1 LRRDSEDLAESH
13 LFGHEKG
20 SFTGAVAQ
28 HVGMFEA
35 ARGGTLFLDEIAE
48 MPAELQVKLLRT
60 LETNTIM
67 RVGGHEPIPL
77 DVRIVAATH
86 HDPVDAVRSGRLRE
100 DLFYRIATI
109 ALHVPALRQRED
121 DVGDIAVQIID
132 RLNARHR
139 TRKRLSM
146 QAMKALRAY
155 TWPGNVRELRNA
167 LERAFILADE
177 QIELQL
183 PRRQPPREEVRHNA
197 MTLHIGATLA
207 HTQQRFIVAS
217 LRHFNG
223 DKPRTAKAL
232 GISLKTLYNRLAL
245 LPEHERNAVS
255 GGAPGAATSGAA
267 TSTGRPHRPLRR
279 RRPRQASS
287 RDRYAA
293 TSRNALSQSRANRSI
308 PKRSRASRL
317 AAAPTR
323 ARGPRR
329 GSACASHRSARPDA
343 CRPRRC
349 CRSSR
354 AAPSRS
360 LPVQRSA
367 ARSSSP
373 RSPRARGSCN
383 GSD

>member
-1 LRRDSEDLAESH
+1 MSKSDDDGTRLFGRSRSIQTLMLKVSRVATTRASVLIVGESGAGKDIVARLLHDMSPRRRGPFVPVNCGAIPADIAESQ

-48 MPAELQVKLLRT
+48 MPLELQVKLLRT
-60 LETNTIM
+60 LESNTIM
-67 RVGGHEPIPL
+67 RVGGHEAIPI

-86 HDPVDAVRSGRLRE
+86 HDPVEAVRSGRLRE
-100 DLFYRIATI
+100 DLFYRVATV

-121 DVGDIAVQIID
+121 DVGEIAMQIVE
-132 RLNARHR
+132 RLNTRHR
-139 TRKRLSM
+139 TRKRLST

-167 LERAFILADE
+167 VERAFILADE
-177 QIELQL
+177 QIDLQL

-197 MTLHIGATLA
+197 MTLHIGTTLA

-245 LPEHERNAVS
+245 LPEHERNLVANLS
-255 GGAPGAATSGAA
+255 GGTGNAGGGAGSG
-267 TSTGRPHRPLRR
+267 TNPTTN
-279 RRPRQASS
+279 ASS
-287 RDRYAA
+287 
-293 TSRNALSQSRANRSI
+293 Q
-308 PKRSRASRL
+308 
-317 AAAPTR
+317 
-323 ARGPRR
+323 
-329 GSACASHRSARPDA
+329 
-343 CRPRRC
+343 
-349 CRSSR
+349 
-354 AAPSRS
+354 
-360 LPVQRSA
+360 
-367 ARSSSP
+367 
-373 RSPRARGSCN
+373 
-383 GSD
+383 

>member
-1 LRRDSEDLAESH
+1 MSKSDDDGTRLFGRSRTIQDLLHKISRVAATRVSVLVVGESGAGKDIVARLIHDMSPRRRGPFVPINCGAIPKDLAESH

-267 TSTGRPHRPLRR
+267 TAGGSASASTGSA
-279 RRPRQASS
+279 AS
-287 RDRYAA
+287 AA
-293 TSRNALSQSRANRSI
+293 SA
-308 PKRSRASRL
+308 
-317 AAAPTR
+317 AAAPPT
-323 ARGPRR
+323 A
-329 GSACASHRSARPDA
+329 AS
-343 CRPRRC
+343 
-349 CRSSR
+349 
-354 AAPSRS
+354 
-360 LPVQRSA
+360 Q
-367 ARSSSP
+367 
-373 RSPRARGSCN
+373 
-383 GSD
+383 

>member
-1 LRRDSEDLAESH
+1 MSKSDDDGTRLFGRSRTIQDLLLKISRVAATRVSVLVVGESGAGKDIVARLIHDMSPRRRGPFVPVNCGAIPKDIAESH

-60 LETNTIM
+60 LESNTIV
-67 RVGGHEPIPL
+67 RVGGHEAIPL

-86 HDPVDAVRSGRLRE
+86 HDPVEAVRSGRLRE

-121 DVGDIAVQIID
+121 DVGDIALQIVE

-167 LERAFILADE
+167 LERAFILADD

-183 PRRQPPREEVRHNA
+183 PRRLPPREEVRHNA
-197 MTLHIGATLA
+197 MTLHIGTTLA

-245 LPEHERNAVS
+245 LPEHERNATN
-255 GGAPGAATSGAA
+255 GNAASTSGASSSA
-267 TSTGRPHRPLRR
+267 NGTSSTST
-279 RRPRQASS
+279 S
-287 RDRYAA
+287 
-293 TSRNALSQSRANRSI
+293 
-308 PKRSRASRL
+308 
-317 AAAPTR
+317 
-323 ARGPRR
+323 
-329 GSACASHRSARPDA
+329 
-343 CRPRRC
+343 
-349 CRSSR
+349 
-354 AAPSRS
+354 
-360 LPVQRSA
+360 SA
-367 ARSSSP
+367 ASVPSPASPSS
-373 RSPRARGSCN
+373 A
-383 GSD
+383 

>member
-1 LRRDSEDLAESH
+1 MSKSDDDGTRLFGRSRSIQTLMLKVSRVATTRASVLIVGESGAGKDIVARLLHDMSPRRRGPFVPVNCGAIPGDIAESQ

-48 MPAELQVKLLRT
+48 MPLELQVKLLRT
-60 LETNTIM
+60 LESNTIM
-67 RVGGHEPIPL
+67 RVGGHEAIPI

-86 HDPVDAVRSGRLRE
+86 HDPVEAVRSGRLRE
-100 DLFYRIATI
+100 DLFYRIATV

-121 DVGDIAVQIID
+121 DVGEIALQIVE
-132 RLNARHR
+132 RLNTRHR
-139 TRKRLSM
+139 TRKRLST

-167 LERAFILADE
+167 VERAFILADE
-177 QIELQL
+177 QIDLQL

-197 MTLHIGATLA
+197 MTLHIGTTLA

-245 LPEHERNAVS
+245 LPEHERNLVANLS
-255 GGAPGAATSGAA
+255 GGTGNAGGGSGSG
-267 TSTGRPHRPLRR
+267 TNPTTN
-279 RRPRQASS
+279 ASS
-287 RDRYAA
+287 
-293 TSRNALSQSRANRSI
+293 Q
-308 PKRSRASRL
+308 
-317 AAAPTR
+317 
-323 ARGPRR
+323 
-329 GSACASHRSARPDA
+329 
-343 CRPRRC
+343 
-349 CRSSR
+349 
-354 AAPSRS
+354 
-360 LPVQRSA
+360 
-367 ARSSSP
+367 
-373 RSPRARGSCN
+373 
-383 GSD
+383 

>member
-1 LRRDSEDLAESH
+1 MSKSVDDGKRLSGRSRSIQTLLTKVSRVAATRISVLIVGESGAGKDIVARLLHDLSPRRRGPFVPVNCGAIPPDIAESQ

-20 SFTGAVAQ
+20 SFTGAIAQ

-60 LETNTIM
+60 LESNTII

-86 HDPVDAVRSGRLRE
+86 HDPVEAVRSGRLRE
-100 DLFYRIATI
+100 DLFYRIAPV

-121 DVGDIAVQIID
+121 DVDDIALQIVE

-155 TWPGNVRELRNA
+155 SWPGNVRELRNA

-177 QIELQL
+177 QIDLQL
-183 PRRQPPREEVRHNA
+183 PRRLLPRDDVRHNA
-197 MTLHIGATLA
+197 MTLHFGTTLA

-245 LPEHERNAVS
+245 LPEHERNAAN
-255 GGAPGAATSGAA
+255 GGAATNAA
-267 TSTGRPHRPLRR
+267 
-279 RRPRQASS
+279 
-287 RDRYAA
+287 
-293 TSRNALSQSRANRSI
+293 
-308 PKRSRASRL
+308 
-317 AAAPTR
+317 
-323 ARGPRR
+323 
-329 GSACASHRSARPDA
+329 GSANATGATGTSDTTS
-343 CRPRRC
+343 
-349 CRSSR
+349 
-354 AAPSRS
+354 PSNAT
-360 LPVQRSA
+360 P
-367 ARSSSP
+367 P
-373 RSPRARGSCN
+373 
-383 GSD
+383 

>member
-1 LRRDSEDLAESH
+1 MSKSDDDGTRLFGRSRSIQTLMLKVSRVATTRASVLIVGESGAGKDIVARLLHDMSPRRRGPFVPVNCGAIPGDIAESQ

-48 MPAELQVKLLRT
+48 MPLELQVKLLRT
-60 LETNTIM
+60 LESNTIM
-67 RVGGHEPIPL
+67 RVGGHEAIPI

-86 HDPVDAVRSGRLRE
+86 HDPVEAVRSGRLRE
-100 DLFYRIATI
+100 DLFYRIATV

-121 DVGDIAVQIID
+121 DVGEIALQIVE
-132 RLNARHR
+132 RLNTRHR
-139 TRKRLSM
+139 TRKRLSS

-167 LERAFILADE
+167 VERAFILADE
-177 QIELQL
+177 QIDLQL

-197 MTLHIGATLA
+197 MTLHIGTTLA

-245 LPEHERNAVS
+245 LPEHERNLVANLS
-255 GGAPGAATSGAA
+255 GGSGTAGSGSGSG
-267 TSTGRPHRPLRR
+267 TNPTTN
-279 RRPRQASS
+279 ASS
-287 RDRYAA
+287 
-293 TSRNALSQSRANRSI
+293 Q
-308 PKRSRASRL
+308 
-317 AAAPTR
+317 
-323 ARGPRR
+323 
-329 GSACASHRSARPDA
+329 
-343 CRPRRC
+343 
-349 CRSSR
+349 
-354 AAPSRS
+354 
-360 LPVQRSA
+360 
-367 ARSSSP
+367 
-373 RSPRARGSCN
+373 
-383 GSD
+383 

>member
-1 LRRDSEDLAESH
+1 MSKSVDDGKRLSGRSRSIQTLLMKVSRVAATRISVLIVGESGAGKDIVARLLHDLSPRRRGPFVPVNCGAIPPDIAESQ

-20 SFTGAVAQ
+20 SFTGAIAQ

-60 LETNTIM
+60 LESNTII

-86 HDPVDAVRSGRLRE
+86 HDPVEAVRSGRLRE
-100 DLFYRIATI
+100 DLFYRIAPV

-121 DVGDIAVQIID
+121 DVDDIALQIVE

-146 QAMKALRAY
+146 QARKALRAY
-155 TWPGNVRELRNA
+155 SWPGNVRELRNA

-177 QIELQL
+177 QIDLQL
-183 PRRQPPREEVRHNA
+183 PRRLQPRDDVRHNA
-197 MTLHIGATLA
+197 MTLHFGTTLA

-245 LPEHERNAVS
+245 LPEHERNAVN
-255 GGAPGAATSGAA
+255 GGAATNAAGSANATGATDT
-267 TSTGRPHRPLRR
+267 TSP
-279 RRPRQASS
+279 S
-287 RDRYAA
+287 
-293 TSRNALSQSRANRSI
+293 N
-308 PKRSRASRL
+308 
-317 AAAPTR
+317 AAP
-323 ARGPRR
+323 P
-329 GSACASHRSARPDA
+329 
-343 CRPRRC
+343 
-349 CRSSR
+349 
-354 AAPSRS
+354 
-360 LPVQRSA
+360 
-367 ARSSSP
+367 
-373 RSPRARGSCN
+373 
-383 GSD
+383 

>member
-1 LRRDSEDLAESH
+1 MSKSDDDGTRLFGRSRSIQTLMLKVSRVATTRASVLIVGESGAGKDIVARLLHDMSPRRRGPFVPINCGAIPADIAESQ

-48 MPAELQVKLLRT
+48 MPLELQVKLLRT
-60 LETNTIM
+60 LESNTIM
-67 RVGGHEPIPL
+67 RVGGHEAIPI

-86 HDPVDAVRSGRLRE
+86 HDPVEAVRSGRLRE
-100 DLFYRIATI
+100 DLFYRIATV

-121 DVGDIAVQIID
+121 DVGEIAMQIVE
-132 RLNARHR
+132 RLNTRHR
-139 TRKRLSM
+139 TRKRLST

-167 LERAFILADE
+167 VERAFILADE
-177 QIELQL
+177 QIDLQL

-197 MTLHIGATLA
+197 MTLHIGTTLA

-245 LPEHERNAVS
+245 LPEHERNLVANLS
-255 GGAPGAATSGAA
+255 GGTGNAGGGSGSG
-267 TSTGRPHRPLRR
+267 TNPTTN
-279 RRPRQASS
+279 ASS
-287 RDRYAA
+287 
-293 TSRNALSQSRANRSI
+293 Q
-308 PKRSRASRL
+308 
-317 AAAPTR
+317 
-323 ARGPRR
+323 
-329 GSACASHRSARPDA
+329 
-343 CRPRRC
+343 
-349 CRSSR
+349 
-354 AAPSRS
+354 
-360 LPVQRSA
+360 
-367 ARSSSP
+367 
-373 RSPRARGSCN
+373 
-383 GSD
+383 

>member
-1 LRRDSEDLAESH
+1 MSKSDDDGTRLFGRSRSIQTLMLKVSRVATTRASVLIVGESGAGKDIVARLLHDMSPRRRGPFVPVNCGAIPGDIAESQ

-48 MPAELQVKLLRT
+48 MPLELQVKLLRT
-60 LETNTIM
+60 LESNTIM
-67 RVGGHEPIPL
+67 RVGGHEAIPI

-86 HDPVDAVRSGRLRE
+86 HDPVEAVRTGRLRE
-100 DLFYRIATI
+100 DLFYRIATV

-121 DVGDIAVQIID
+121 DVGEIAMQIVE
-132 RLNARHR
+132 RLNTRHR
-139 TRKRLSM
+139 TRKRLST

-167 LERAFILADE
+167 VERAFILADE
-177 QIELQL
+177 QIDLQL

-197 MTLHIGATLA
+197 MTLHIGTTLA

-245 LPEHERNAVS
+245 LPEHERNLVANLS
-255 GGAPGAATSGAA
+255 GGTGNAGGGAGSG
-267 TSTGRPHRPLRR
+267 TNPTTN
-279 RRPRQASS
+279 ASS
-287 RDRYAA
+287 
-293 TSRNALSQSRANRSI
+293 Q
-308 PKRSRASRL
+308 
-317 AAAPTR
+317 
-323 ARGPRR
+323 
-329 GSACASHRSARPDA
+329 
-343 CRPRRC
+343 
-349 CRSSR
+349 
-354 AAPSRS
+354 
-360 LPVQRSA
+360 
-367 ARSSSP
+367 
-373 RSPRARGSCN
+373 
-383 GSD
+383 

>member
-1 LRRDSEDLAESH
+1 MSKSDDDGTRLFGRSRSIQTLMLKVSRVATTRASVLIVGESGAGKDIVARLLHDMSPRRRGPFVPVNCGAIPGDIAESQ

-48 MPAELQVKLLRT
+48 MPLELQVKLLRT
-60 LETNTIM
+60 LESNTIM
-67 RVGGHEPIPL
+67 RVGGHEAIPI

-86 HDPVDAVRSGRLRE
+86 HDPVEAVRSGRLRE
-100 DLFYRIATI
+100 DLFYRIATV

-121 DVGDIAVQIID
+121 DVGEIAMQIVE
-132 RLNARHR
+132 RLNTRHR
-139 TRKRLSM
+139 TRKRLST

-167 LERAFILADE
+167 VERAFILADE
-177 QIELQL
+177 QIDLQL

-197 MTLHIGATLA
+197 MTLHIGTTLA

-245 LPEHERNAVS
+245 LPEHERNLVANLS
-255 GGAPGAATSGAA
+255 GGTGNAGGGSGSG
-267 TSTGRPHRPLRR
+267 TNPTTN
-279 RRPRQASS
+279 ASS
-287 RDRYAA
+287 
-293 TSRNALSQSRANRSI
+293 Q
-308 PKRSRASRL
+308 
-317 AAAPTR
+317 
-323 ARGPRR
+323 
-329 GSACASHRSARPDA
+329 
-343 CRPRRC
+343 
-349 CRSSR
+349 
-354 AAPSRS
+354 
-360 LPVQRSA
+360 
-367 ARSSSP
+367 
-373 RSPRARGSCN
+373 
-383 GSD
+383 

>member
-1 LRRDSEDLAESH
+1 MSKSVDDGKRLSGRSRSIQTLLTKVSRVAATRISVLIVGESGAGKDIVARLLHDLSPRRRGPFVPVNCGAIPPDIAESQ

-20 SFTGAVAQ
+20 SFTGAIAQ

-60 LETNTIM
+60 LESNTIV

-86 HDPVDAVRSGRLRE
+86 HDPVEAVRSGRLRE
-100 DLFYRIATI
+100 DLFYRIAPV

-121 DVGDIAVQIID
+121 DVDDIALQIVE

-155 TWPGNVRELRNA
+155 SWPGNVRELRDA

-177 QIELQL
+177 QIDLQL
-183 PRRQPPREEVRHNA
+183 PRRLQPRDDVRHNA
-197 MTLHIGATLA
+197 MTLHFGTTLA

-245 LPEHERNAVS
+245 LPEHERNAAN
-255 GGAPGAATSGAA
+255 GGAATNAA
-267 TSTGRPHRPLRR
+267 
-279 RRPRQASS
+279 
-287 RDRYAA
+287 
-293 TSRNALSQSRANRSI
+293 
-308 PKRSRASRL
+308 
-317 AAAPTR
+317 
-323 ARGPRR
+323 
-329 GSACASHRSARPDA
+329 GSANATGATDTSDTTS
-343 CRPRRC
+343 
-349 CRSSR
+349 
-354 AAPSRS
+354 PSNAT
-360 LPVQRSA
+360 P
-367 ARSSSP
+367 P
-373 RSPRARGSCN
+373 
-383 GSD
+383 

>member
-1 LRRDSEDLAESH
+1 MSKSVDDGKRLSGRSRSIQTLLMKVSRVAATRISVLIVGESGAGKDIVARLLHDLSPRRRGPFVPVNCGAIPPDIAESQ

-20 SFTGAVAQ
+20 SFTGAIAQ

-60 LETNTIM
+60 LESNTII

-86 HDPVDAVRSGRLRE
+86 HDPVEAVRSGRLRE
-100 DLFYRIATI
+100 DLFYRIAPV

-121 DVGDIAVQIID
+121 DVDDIALQIVE

-155 TWPGNVRELRNA
+155 SWPGNVRELRNA

-177 QIELQL
+177 QIDLQL
-183 PRRQPPREEVRHNA
+183 PRRLQPRDDVRHNA
-197 MTLHIGATLA
+197 MTLHFGTTLA

-245 LPEHERNAVS
+245 LPEHERNAVN
-255 GGAPGAATSGAA
+255 GGAATNAA
-267 TSTGRPHRPLRR
+267 
-279 RRPRQASS
+279 
-287 RDRYAA
+287 
-293 TSRNALSQSRANRSI
+293 
-308 PKRSRASRL
+308 
-317 AAAPTR
+317 
-323 ARGPRR
+323 
-329 GSACASHRSARPDA
+329 GSANATGATGTTS
-343 CRPRRC
+343 
-349 CRSSR
+349 
-354 AAPSRS
+354 PSNAT
-360 LPVQRSA
+360 P
-367 ARSSSP
+367 P
-373 RSPRARGSCN
+373 
-383 GSD
+383 

>member
-1 LRRDSEDLAESH
+1 MSKSVDDGKRLSGRSRSIQTLLMKVSRVAATRISVLIVGESGAGKDIVARLLHDLSPRRRGPFVPVNCGAIPPDIAESQ

-20 SFTGAVAQ
+20 SFTGAIAQ

-60 LETNTIM
+60 LESNTIV

-86 HDPVDAVRSGRLRE
+86 HDPVEAVRSGRLRE
-100 DLFYRIATI
+100 DLFYRIAPV

-121 DVGDIAVQIID
+121 DVDDIALQIVE

-155 TWPGNVRELRNA
+155 SWPGNVRELRNT

-177 QIELQL
+177 QIDLQL
-183 PRRQPPREEVRHNA
+183 PRRLLPRDDVRHNA
-197 MTLHIGATLA
+197 MTLHFGTTLA

-245 LPEHERNAVS
+245 LPEHERNAAN
-255 GGAPGAATSGAA
+255 GGAATNAA
-267 TSTGRPHRPLRR
+267 
-279 RRPRQASS
+279 
-287 RDRYAA
+287 
-293 TSRNALSQSRANRSI
+293 
-308 PKRSRASRL
+308 
-317 AAAPTR
+317 
-323 ARGPRR
+323 
-329 GSACASHRSARPDA
+329 GSANATGTTGATDTTS
-343 CRPRRC
+343 
-349 CRSSR
+349 
-354 AAPSRS
+354 PSNAT
-360 LPVQRSA
+360 P
-367 ARSSSP
+367 P
-373 RSPRARGSCN
+373 
-383 GSD
+383 

>member
-1 LRRDSEDLAESH
+1 MSKSDDDGTRLFGRSRSIQTLMLKVSRVATTRASVLIVGESGAGKDIVARLLHDMSPRRRGPFVPVNCGAIPADIAESQ

-48 MPAELQVKLLRT
+48 MPLELQVKLLRT
-60 LETNTIM
+60 LESNTIM
-67 RVGGHEPIPL
+67 RVGGHEAIPI

-86 HDPVDAVRSGRLRE
+86 HDPVEAVRSGRLRE
-100 DLFYRIATI
+100 DLFYRIATV

-121 DVGDIAVQIID
+121 DVGEIAMQIVE
-132 RLNARHR
+132 RLNTRHR
-139 TRKRLSM
+139 TRKRLST

-167 LERAFILADE
+167 VERAFILADE
-177 QIELQL
+177 QIDLQL

-197 MTLHIGATLA
+197 MTLHIGTTLA

-245 LPEHERNAVS
+245 LPEHERNLVANLS
-255 GGAPGAATSGAA
+255 GGTGNAGGGSGSG
-267 TSTGRPHRPLRR
+267 TNPTTN
-279 RRPRQASS
+279 ASS
-287 RDRYAA
+287 
-293 TSRNALSQSRANRSI
+293 Q
-308 PKRSRASRL
+308 
-317 AAAPTR
+317 
-323 ARGPRR
+323 
-329 GSACASHRSARPDA
+329 
-343 CRPRRC
+343 
-349 CRSSR
+349 
-354 AAPSRS
+354 
-360 LPVQRSA
+360 
-367 ARSSSP
+367 
-373 RSPRARGSCN
+373 
-383 GSD
+383 

>member
-1 LRRDSEDLAESH
+1 MSKSVDDGKRLSGRSRSIQTLLMKVSRVAATRISVLIVGESGAGKDIVARLLHDLSPRRRGPFVPVNCGAIPPDIAESQ

-20 SFTGAVAQ
+20 SFTGAIAQ

-60 LETNTIM
+60 LESNTII

-86 HDPVDAVRSGRLRE
+86 HDPVEAVRSGRLRE
-100 DLFYRIATI
+100 DLFYRIAPV

-121 DVGDIAVQIID
+121 DVDDIALQIVE

-155 TWPGNVRELRNA
+155 SWPGNVRELRNA

-177 QIELQL
+177 QIDLQL
-183 PRRQPPREEVRHNA
+183 PRRLQPRDDVRHNA
-197 MTLHIGATLA
+197 MTLHFGTTLA

-245 LPEHERNAVS
+245 LPEHERNAVN
-255 GGAPGAATSGAA
+255 GGAATNAA
-267 TSTGRPHRPLRR
+267 
-279 RRPRQASS
+279 
-287 RDRYAA
+287 
-293 TSRNALSQSRANRSI
+293 
-308 PKRSRASRL
+308 
-317 AAAPTR
+317 
-323 ARGPRR
+323 
-329 GSACASHRSARPDA
+329 GSANATDTTDTTS
-343 CRPRRC
+343 
-349 CRSSR
+349 
-354 AAPSRS
+354 PSNAT
-360 LPVQRSA
+360 P
-367 ARSSSP
+367 P
-373 RSPRARGSCN
+373 
-383 GSD
+383 

>member
-1 LRRDSEDLAESH
+1 MSKSVDDGKRLSGRSRSIQTLLMKVSRVAATRISVLIVGESGAGKDIVARLLHDLSPRRRGPFVPVNCGAIPPDIAESQ

-20 SFTGAVAQ
+20 SFTGAIAQ

-60 LETNTIM
+60 LESNTII

-86 HDPVDAVRSGRLRE
+86 HDPVEAVRSGRLRE
-100 DLFYRIATI
+100 DLFYRIAPV

-121 DVGDIAVQIID
+121 DVDDIALQIVE

-146 QAMKALRAY
+146 QARKALRAY
-155 TWPGNVRELRNA
+155 SWPGNVRELRNA

-177 QIELQL
+177 QIDLQL
-183 PRRQPPREEVRHNA
+183 PRRLQPRDDVRHNA
-197 MTLHIGATLA
+197 MTLHFGTTLA

-245 LPEHERNAVS
+245 LPEHERNAVN
-255 GGAPGAATSGAA
+255 GGAATNAA
-267 TSTGRPHRPLRR
+267 
-279 RRPRQASS
+279 
-287 RDRYAA
+287 
-293 TSRNALSQSRANRSI
+293 
-308 PKRSRASRL
+308 
-317 AAAPTR
+317 
-323 ARGPRR
+323 
-329 GSACASHRSARPDA
+329 GSANATGATDTTGA
-343 CRPRRC
+343 TN
-349 CRSSR
+349 
-354 AAPSRS
+354 PSNAT
-360 LPVQRSA
+360 LP
-367 ARSSSP
+367 
-373 RSPRARGSCN
+373 
-383 GSD
+383 

>member
-1 LRRDSEDLAESH
+1 MSKSDDDGTRLFGRSRSIQTLMLKVSRVATTRASVLIVGESGAGKDIVARLLHDMSPRRRGPFVPVNCGAIPGDIAESQ

-48 MPAELQVKLLRT
+48 MPLELQVKLLRT
-60 LETNTIM
+60 LESNTIM
-67 RVGGHEPIPL
+67 RVGGHEAIPI

-86 HDPVDAVRSGRLRE
+86 HDPVEAVRSGRLRE
-100 DLFYRIATI
+100 DLFYRIATV

-121 DVGDIAVQIID
+121 DVGEIALQIVE
-132 RLNARHR
+132 RLNTRHR
-139 TRKRLSM
+139 TRKRLSS

-167 LERAFILADE
+167 VERAFILADE
-177 QIELQL
+177 QIDLQL

-197 MTLHIGATLA
+197 MTLHIGTTLA

-245 LPEHERNAVS
+245 LPEHERNLVANLS
-255 GGAPGAATSGAA
+255 GGTGNAGGGSGSG
-267 TSTGRPHRPLRR
+267 TNPTTN
-279 RRPRQASS
+279 ASS
-287 RDRYAA
+287 
-293 TSRNALSQSRANRSI
+293 Q
-308 PKRSRASRL
+308 
-317 AAAPTR
+317 
-323 ARGPRR
+323 
-329 GSACASHRSARPDA
+329 
-343 CRPRRC
+343 
-349 CRSSR
+349 
-354 AAPSRS
+354 
-360 LPVQRSA
+360 
-367 ARSSSP
+367 
-373 RSPRARGSCN
+373 
-383 GSD
+383 

>member
-1 LRRDSEDLAESH
+1 MSKSVDDGKRLSGRSRPIQTLLMKVSRVAATRISVLIVGESGAGKDIVARLLHDLSPRRRGPFVPVNCGAIPPDIAESQ

-20 SFTGAVAQ
+20 SFTGAIAQ

-60 LETNTIM
+60 LESNTIV

-86 HDPVDAVRSGRLRE
+86 HDPVEAVRSGRLRE
-100 DLFYRIATI
+100 DLFYRIAPV

-121 DVGDIAVQIID
+121 DVDDIALQIVE

-155 TWPGNVRELRNA
+155 SWPGNVRELRNA

-177 QIELQL
+177 QIDLQL
-183 PRRQPPREEVRHNA
+183 PRRLLPRDDVRHNA
-197 MTLHIGATLA
+197 MTLHFGTTLA

-245 LPEHERNAVS
+245 LPEHERNAAN
-255 GGAPGAATSGAA
+255 GGAATNAA
-267 TSTGRPHRPLRR
+267 
-279 RRPRQASS
+279 
-287 RDRYAA
+287 
-293 TSRNALSQSRANRSI
+293 
-308 PKRSRASRL
+308 
-317 AAAPTR
+317 
-323 ARGPRR
+323 
-329 GSACASHRSARPDA
+329 GSANATGATGATDTTS
-343 CRPRRC
+343 
-349 CRSSR
+349 
-354 AAPSRS
+354 PSNAT
-360 LPVQRSA
+360 P
-367 ARSSSP
+367 P
-373 RSPRARGSCN
+373 
-383 GSD
+383 

>member
-1 LRRDSEDLAESH
+1 MSKSVDDGKRLSGRSRSIQTLLTKVSRVAATRISVLIVGESGAGKDIVARLLHDLSPRRRGPFVPVNCGAIPPDIAESQ

-20 SFTGAVAQ
+20 SFTGAIAQ

-60 LETNTIM
+60 LESNTII

-86 HDPVDAVRSGRLRE
+86 HDPVEAVRSGRLRE
-100 DLFYRIATI
+100 DLFYRIAPV

-121 DVGDIAVQIID
+121 DVDDIALQIVE

-155 TWPGNVRELRNA
+155 SWPGNVRELRNT

-177 QIELQL
+177 QIDLQL
-183 PRRQPPREEVRHNA
+183 PRRLLPRDDVRHNA
-197 MTLHIGATLA
+197 MTLHFGTTLA

-245 LPEHERNAVS
+245 LPEHERNAAN
-255 GGAPGAATSGAA
+255 GGAATNAA
-267 TSTGRPHRPLRR
+267 
-279 RRPRQASS
+279 
-287 RDRYAA
+287 
-293 TSRNALSQSRANRSI
+293 
-308 PKRSRASRL
+308 
-317 AAAPTR
+317 
-323 ARGPRR
+323 
-329 GSACASHRSARPDA
+329 GSANATGATGTSDTTS
-343 CRPRRC
+343 
-349 CRSSR
+349 
-354 AAPSRS
+354 PSNAT
-360 LPVQRSA
+360 P
-367 ARSSSP
+367 P
-373 RSPRARGSCN
+373 
-383 GSD
+383 

>member
-1 LRRDSEDLAESH
+1 MSKSVDDGKRLSGRSRSIQTLLMKVSRVAATRISVLIVGESGAGKDIVARLLHDLSPRRRGPFVPVNCGAIPPDIAESQ

-20 SFTGAVAQ
+20 SFTGAIAQ

-60 LETNTIM
+60 LESNTII

-86 HDPVDAVRSGRLRE
+86 HDPVEAVRSGRLRE
-100 DLFYRIATI
+100 DLFYRIAPV

-121 DVGDIAVQIID
+121 DVDDIALQIVE

-155 TWPGNVRELRNA
+155 SWPGNVRELRNA

-177 QIELQL
+177 QIDLQL
-183 PRRQPPREEVRHNA
+183 PRRLQPRDDVRHNA
-197 MTLHIGATLA
+197 MTLHFGTTLA

-245 LPEHERNAVS
+245 LPEHERNAAN
-255 GGAPGAATSGAA
+255 GGAATNAA
-267 TSTGRPHRPLRR
+267 
-279 RRPRQASS
+279 
-287 RDRYAA
+287 
-293 TSRNALSQSRANRSI
+293 
-308 PKRSRASRL
+308 
-317 AAAPTR
+317 
-323 ARGPRR
+323 
-329 GSACASHRSARPDA
+329 GSANATGATGASDTTS
-343 CRPRRC
+343 
-349 CRSSR
+349 
-354 AAPSRS
+354 PSNAT
-360 LPVQRSA
+360 P
-367 ARSSSP
+367 P
-373 RSPRARGSCN
+373 
-383 GSD
+383 

>member
-1 LRRDSEDLAESH
+1 MSKSVDDGKRLSGRSRSIQTLLMKVSRVAATRVSVLIVGESGAGKDIVARLLHDLSPRRRGPFVPVNCGAIPPDIAESQ

-20 SFTGAVAQ
+20 SFTGAIAQ

-60 LETNTIM
+60 LESNTIV

-86 HDPVDAVRSGRLRE
+86 HDPVEAVRSGRLRE
-100 DLFYRIATI
+100 DLFYRIAPV

-121 DVGDIAVQIID
+121 DVDDIALQIVE

-155 TWPGNVRELRNA
+155 PWPGNVRELRNA

-177 QIELQL
+177 QIDLQL
-183 PRRQPPREEVRHNA
+183 PRRLLPRDDVRHNA
-197 MTLHIGATLA
+197 MTLHFGTTLA

-245 LPEHERNAVS
+245 LPEHERNAAA
-255 GGAPGAATSGAA
+255 GGAAANAA
-267 TSTGRPHRPLRR
+267 
-279 RRPRQASS
+279 
-287 RDRYAA
+287 
-293 TSRNALSQSRANRSI
+293 
-308 PKRSRASRL
+308 
-317 AAAPTR
+317 
-323 ARGPRR
+323 
-329 GSACASHRSARPDA
+329 GSANGTGATGTTGTSNAT
-343 CRPRRC
+343 
-349 CRSSR
+349 
-354 AAPSRS
+354 PS
-360 LPVQRSA
+360 
-367 ARSSSP
+367 
-373 RSPRARGSCN
+373 
-383 GSD
+383 

>member
-1 LRRDSEDLAESH
+1 MSKSVDDGKRLSGRSRSIQTLLTKVSRVAATRISVLIVGESGAGKDIVARLLHDLSPRRRGPFVPVNCGAIPPDIAESQ

-20 SFTGAVAQ
+20 SFTGAIAQ

-60 LETNTIM
+60 LESNTIV

-86 HDPVDAVRSGRLRE
+86 HDPVEAVRSGRLRE
-100 DLFYRIATI
+100 DLFYRIAPV

-121 DVGDIAVQIID
+121 DVDDIALQIVE

-155 TWPGNVRELRNA
+155 SWPGNVRELRNT

-177 QIELQL
+177 QIDLQL
-183 PRRQPPREEVRHNA
+183 PRRLLPRDDVRHNA
-197 MTLHIGATLA
+197 MTLHFGTTLA

-245 LPEHERNAVS
+245 LPEHERNAAN
-255 GGAPGAATSGAA
+255 GGAATNAA
-267 TSTGRPHRPLRR
+267 
-279 RRPRQASS
+279 
-287 RDRYAA
+287 
-293 TSRNALSQSRANRSI
+293 
-308 PKRSRASRL
+308 
-317 AAAPTR
+317 
-323 ARGPRR
+323 
-329 GSACASHRSARPDA
+329 GSANATGTTGATDTTS
-343 CRPRRC
+343 
-349 CRSSR
+349 
-354 AAPSRS
+354 PSNAT
-360 LPVQRSA
+360 P
-367 ARSSSP
+367 P
-373 RSPRARGSCN
+373 
-383 GSD
+383 

>member
-1 LRRDSEDLAESH
+1 MAKSVDDGARLVGRSRTIQTLLLNISRVAATRVGVLIVGESGAGKDIVARLLHDMSPRRRGPFVPVNCGAIPHDIAESQ

-60 LETNTIM
+60 LESNTIV
-67 RVGGHEPIPL
+67 RVGGHESIPL
-77 DVRIVAATH
+77 DVRIIAATH
-86 HDPVDAVRSGRLRE
+86 HDPVEAVRSGRLRE
-100 DLFYRIATI
+100 DLFYRIATV

-121 DVGDIAVQIID
+121 DVDDIALQIVD

-146 QAMKALRAY
+146 QAMKALRTY
-155 TWPGNVRELRNA
+155 TWPGNVRELRNT

-183 PRRQPPREEVRHNA
+183 PRRAPPREELRQNA
-197 MTLHIGATLA
+197 ITLHIGTTLA

-245 LPEHERNAVS
+245 LPEHERNAVR
-255 GGAPGAATSGAA
+255 AAGTSN
-267 TSTGRPHRPLRR
+267 
-279 RRPRQASS
+279 ASS
-287 RDRYAA
+287 
-293 TSRNALSQSRANRSI
+293 TSSTSN
-308 PKRSRASRL
+308 
-317 AAAPTR
+317 
-323 ARGPRR
+323 
-329 GSACASHRSARPDA
+329 
-343 CRPRRC
+343 
-349 CRSSR
+349 
-354 AAPSRS
+354 
-360 LPVQRSA
+360 V
-367 ARSSSP
+367 
-373 RSPRARGSCN
+373 
-383 GSD
+383 

>member
-1 LRRDSEDLAESH
+1 MYPRYMKNDVCHVNFSSGLDTFGHIFPIRSHIMSKSVDEGARLFGHSRTIQDLLLKVSRVAATRISVLIVGESGAGKDIVARLIHDMSPRRRGPFVPVNCGAIPHDIAESQ

-20 SFTGAVAQ
+20 SFTGAISQ

-60 LETNTIM
+60 LETNTIV
-67 RVGGHEPIPL
+67 RVGGHEPIPI

-86 HDPVDAVRSGRLRE
+86 HDPVEALRTGRLRE
-100 DLFYRIATI
+100 DLFYRIAPV

-121 DVGDIAVQIID
+121 DVGDIALQIVE
-132 RLNARHR
+132 RLNVRHR
-139 TRKRLSM
+139 TRKRLST

-197 MTLHIGATLA
+197 MTLHIGTTLA

-255 GGAPGAATSGAA
+255 GNAPAAPNA
-267 TSTGRPHRPLRR
+267 TSTANAGTAP
-279 RRPRQASS
+279 ASPP
-287 RDRYAA
+287 A
-293 TSRNALSQSRANRSI
+293 T
-308 PKRSRASRL
+308 P
-317 AAAPTR
+317 P
-323 ARGPRR
+323 
-329 GSACASHRSARPDA
+329 
-343 CRPRRC
+343 
-349 CRSSR
+349 
-354 AAPSRS
+354 
-360 LPVQRSA
+360 
-367 ARSSSP
+367 
-373 RSPRARGSCN
+373 
-383 GSD
+383 

>member
-1 LRRDSEDLAESH
+1 MSKSDDDGTRLFGRSRSIQTLMLKVSRVATTRASALIVGESGAGKDIVARLLHDMSPRRRGPFVPVNCGAIPGDIAESQ

-48 MPAELQVKLLRT
+48 MPLELQVKLLRT
-60 LETNTIM
+60 LESNTIM
-67 RVGGHEPIPL
+67 RVGGHEAIPI

-86 HDPVDAVRSGRLRE
+86 HDPVEAVRSGRLRE
-100 DLFYRIATI
+100 DLFYRIATV

-121 DVGDIAVQIID
+121 DVGEIALQIVE
-132 RLNARHR
+132 RLNTRHR
-139 TRKRLSM
+139 TRKRLSS

-167 LERAFILADE
+167 VERAFILADE
-177 QIELQL
+177 QIDLQL

-197 MTLHIGATLA
+197 MTLHIGTTLA

-245 LPEHERNAVS
+245 LPEHERNLVANLS
-255 GGAPGAATSGAA
+255 GGTGNAGGGAGCGTNP
-267 TSTGRPHRPLRR
+267 TTN
-279 RRPRQASS
+279 ASS
-287 RDRYAA
+287 
-293 TSRNALSQSRANRSI
+293 Q
-308 PKRSRASRL
+308 
-317 AAAPTR
+317 
-323 ARGPRR
+323 
-329 GSACASHRSARPDA
+329 
-343 CRPRRC
+343 
-349 CRSSR
+349 
-354 AAPSRS
+354 
-360 LPVQRSA
+360 
-367 ARSSSP
+367 
-373 RSPRARGSCN
+373 
-383 GSD
+383 

>member
-1 LRRDSEDLAESH
+1 MSKSDDDGTRLFGRSQTIQDLLHKISRVAATRVSVLVVGESGAGKDIVARLIHDMSPRRRGPFVPVNCGAIPKDLAESH

-60 LETNTIM
+60 LETNTII

-267 TSTGRPHRPLRR
+267 TAGGSAGASTGSA
-279 RRPRQASS
+279 AS
-287 RDRYAA
+287 A
-293 TSRNALSQSRANRSI
+293 
-308 PKRSRASRL
+308 
-317 AAAPTR
+317 AAAPPT
-323 ARGPRR
+323 A
-329 GSACASHRSARPDA
+329 AS
-343 CRPRRC
+343 
-349 CRSSR
+349 
-354 AAPSRS
+354 
-360 LPVQRSA
+360 Q
-367 ARSSSP
+367 
-373 RSPRARGSCN
+373 
-383 GSD
+383 

>member
-1 LRRDSEDLAESH
+1 MYPRYMKNDVCHVNFSSGLDTFGHIFPIRSHIMSKSVDEGARLFGHSRTIQDLLLKVSRVAATRISVLIVGESGAGKDIVARLIHDMSPRRRGPFVPVNCGAIPHDIAESQ

-20 SFTGAVAQ
+20 SFTGAISQ

-60 LETNTIM
+60 LETNTIV
-67 RVGGHEPIPL
+67 RVGGHEPIPI

-86 HDPVDAVRSGRLRE
+86 HDPVEALRTGRLRE
-100 DLFYRIATI
+100 DLFYRIAPV

-121 DVGDIAVQIID
+121 DVGDIALQIVE
-132 RLNARHR
+132 RLNVRHR
-139 TRKRLSM
+139 TRKRLST

-197 MTLHIGATLA
+197 MTLHIGTTLA

-255 GGAPGAATSGAA
+255 GNAP
-267 TSTGRPHRPLRR
+267 
-279 RRPRQASS
+279 
-287 RDRYAA
+287 
-293 TSRNALSQSRANRSI
+293 
-308 PKRSRASRL
+308 
-317 AAAPTR
+317 AAPNATNT
-323 ARGPRR
+323 ANAGTAP
-329 GSACASHRSARPDA
+329 ASPPATP
-343 CRPRRC
+343 P
-349 CRSSR
+349 
-354 AAPSRS
+354 
-360 LPVQRSA
+360 
-367 ARSSSP
+367 
-373 RSPRARGSCN
+373 
-383 GSD
+383 